1 MTIEQFEELR
11 ELYDSIHI
19 IQRRLSTLYPKV
31 SKILSKVEAHEIDLM
46 TQLTEKIKSAIQ
58 DKLKEYWETHEII
71 RVDEGSSKDG
81 IN

>member
-11 ELYDSIHI
+11 ELYDTIHI
-19 IQRRLSTLYPKV
+19 IQRRLSSLYPKV

-46 TQLTEKIKSAIQ
+46 TQLTEKLKSAIQ
-58 DKLKEYWETHEII
+58 DKLKEYWENHETS
-71 RVDEGSSKDG
+71 RPVEGPSKDG